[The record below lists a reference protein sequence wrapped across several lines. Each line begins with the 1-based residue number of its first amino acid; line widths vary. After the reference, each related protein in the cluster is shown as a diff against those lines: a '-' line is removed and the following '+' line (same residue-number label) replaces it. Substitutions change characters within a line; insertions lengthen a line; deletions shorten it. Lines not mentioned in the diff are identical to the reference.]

1 MVTDS
6 LNLLRRGVDCPVNT
20 DASKTRT
27 SRRTEA
33 AIPPT
38 LNPDA
43 AYPVNEACLITA
55 TGRSRLYQAMSN
67 DPAVRNG
74 LPHLASFTVG
84 KRRLIRGKALAAW
97 LDALEARDAA

>member
-1 MVTDS
+1 MVADS
-6 LNLLRRGVDCPVNT
+6 LNLLRRGADCPMNT
-20 DASKTRT
+20 DASKARP

-33 AIPPT
+33 AVPPT

-43 AYPVNEACLITA
+43 AYPVNEACLIA
-55 TGRSRLYQAMSN
+55 GVGRSRLYQAMSD
-67 DPAVRNG
+67 DPAARDG
-74 LPHLASFTVG
+74 LPHLVSFTVG